1 MSFNLIV
8 EPKINK
14 KGNIANSVALYDPD
28 ERERKRLQDIRKE
41 YQIADT
47 IHNQSYEEFN
57 NRSLIEQQDKNQKS
71 FNNFISEGS
80 NNPDEDWHANTRRSV
95 TRNKV
100 ISIAAHITSAILEPK
115 VFAQNENDEEDD
127 DAADTMQDIMKWS
140 LEQSD
145 YSRKFVNAVIAA
157 LVNPGVFIY
166 EGFADVKRK
175 IKEITSKG
183 SWTDK
188 EVQDEIF
195 SGFQN
200 LLVPLDELYIGDVYE
215 PDIQKQPFMIWR
227 RIIDYTNAK
236 IKYEGNENFDKYV
249 RPGLRV
255 FYDEA
260 NDTFYESYDVN
271 LEGRLVE
278 EIIYYNRYADLEIR
292 LVNGVLMDD
301 SDRPLQR
308 KDKCYPFVFSG
319 YEPYDEGRFFYRKSL
334 VEKMESDQ
342 DIIDRLYNMILDG
355 TFLSV
360 MPPLIT
366 FGEDEVSIDVI
377 MPGRITS
384 MTADNKLEPI
394 NIGTNLNAGIT
405 ALEKVESSLS
415 ESSQDPMHS
424 GQAMRG
430 SQTAFE
436 IARLEENAR
445 KMLGLFGKMIGF
457 LVKDFGQLRLSTIV
471 QHLTVGDAI
480 QTQGS
485 INRLK
490 FRKILIPDSM
500 AEGKKVTK
508 RIEFDNEDV
517 DEYELLKREEY
528 PDGNKQKEPKE
539 NLRIIKINP
548 KLFRQLKYLVKIEP
562 DFETMT
568 STNAKKAMNIEAYDR
583 LIQNPMAEQEAVLRD
598 FLLGNYKKGEE
609 DKYIRKPQP
618 MAQPGM
624 QGMPQEGA
632 EQSNLIKQLT
642 QPKQTEVASE
652 MVS

>member
-1 MSFNLIV
+1 MSFKLIV
-8 EPKINK
+8 EPKIDK
-14 KGNIANSVALYDPD
+14 KGNIQDQVAMYDPD
-28 ERERKRLQDIRKE
+28 ARTRERLQDIKRE

-47 IHNQSYEEFN
+47 IRNNGYEEFN
-57 NRSLIEQQDKNQKS
+57 GKSLIEQQDKNQKS
-71 FNNFISEGS
+71 FNNFIGQGS
-80 NNPDEDWHANTRRSV
+80 DNPDEDWHANTRRPV

-100 ISIAAHITSAILEPK
+100 ISIAAHITSAIIEPK
-115 VFAQNENDEEDD
+115 VFAQNENDEEDE
-127 DAADTMQDIMKWS
+127 DAANTMEDIMKWS

-145 YSRKFVNAVIAA
+145 YPRKFVNAVIAA

-183 SWTDK
+183 TWTDK
-188 EVQDEIF
+188 EVQDEVF

-215 PDIQKQPFMIWR
+215 PDVQKQPFMIWR
-227 RIIDYTNAK
+227 RVIDYTNAK
-236 IKYEGNENFDKYV
+236 IKYEGNEKFKKYV

-255 FYDEA
+255 FYDDA
-260 NDTFYESYDVN
+260 NDTFYESYDDN

-278 EIIYYNRYADLEIR
+278 EIIYYNRYADLELR
-292 LVNGVLMDD
+292 LVNGVMMDD
-301 SDRPLQR
+301 PDRPLQR
-308 KDKCYPFVFSG
+308 KDKCYPFAFSG

-342 DIIDRLYNMILDG
+342 DVIDRLYNMVLDG
-355 TFLSV
+355 TFLSI
-360 MPPLIT
+360 MPPLVT
-366 FGEDEVSIDVI
+366 LGEDEISTDVI

-384 MTADNKLEPI
+384 MGADNVVQPI
-394 NIGTNLNAGIT
+394 NIGANLNAGMA

-415 ESSQDPMHS
+415 ESSQDPLQS

-445 KMLGLFGKMIGF
+445 KMLGLFGKMIAF
-457 LVKDFGQLRLSTIV
+457 LVKDFGQLRLVTIV

-480 QTQGS
+480 QTQGKV
-485 INRLK
+485 NTLK
-490 FRKILIPDSM
+490 FRKILISDSM
-500 AEGKKVTK
+500 ADGKKVTK

-517 DEYELLKREEY
+517 DEYELLDREEY
-528 PDGNKQKEPKE
+528 PDGNKKKAPNE
-539 NLRIIKINP
+539 NLRIIKVNP

-568 STNAKKAMNIEAYDR
+568 STNAKKALNIEAYDR

-609 DKYIRKPQP
+609 DKYIKKPQAMP
-618 MAQPGM
+618 
-624 QGMPQEGA
+624 GMPQEGG
-632 EQSNLIKQLT
+632 EQGNLIKQLT
-642 QPKQTEVASE
+642 QQRPQEVASE